1 VEHLFSKIRNL
12 SDRNHDILTA
22 TLSTHLPDHDVL
34 TPPIPFGRHSR
45 DVGGSSGPWNVKNP
59 DVFNETFRRCKKHAR
74 IKGQLN
80 TKKDI

>member
-1 VEHLFSKIRNL
+1 VEHLFSKIRNI
-12 SDRNHDILTA
+12 SEKNHDVLTA
-22 TLSTHLPDHDVL
+22 TLSTHSINHDVL

-45 DVGGSSGPWNVKNP
+45 DVGGSSGPVNVKNQ
-59 DVFNETFRRCKKHAR
+59 DVFNENIRGCKKHAR